1 MASIRA
7 GHIFKPTIYIMK
19 KVLLT
24 SFAVLGVASLIIGST
39 VTNAKFH
46 SKQSIV
52 LTILD
57 TVPKPDSPK
66 SIRTSNYALDTVP
79 KPDSPVHVGF
89 IAIK

>member
-1 MASIRA
+1 
-7 GHIFKPTIYIMK
+7 MK

-24 SFAVLGVASLIIGST
+24 GFAVLGVASLIIGST

-46 SKQSIV
+46 STQHTV

-66 SIRTSNYALDTVP
+66 SMPASHYTLDTIP
-79 KPDSPVHVGF
+79 KPDSPVHAGF
-89 IAIK
+89 VAGF

>member
-1 MASIRA
+1 
-7 GHIFKPTIYIMK
+7 MK

-39 VTNAKFH
+39 VTKAKFH

-66 SIRTSNYALDTVP
+66 SMPSSHYTLDTIP
-79 KPDSPVHVGF
+79 KPDSPVHSWFVAGF
-89 IAIK
+89 Q

>member
-1 MASIRA
+1 
-7 GHIFKPTIYIMK
+7 MK

-24 SFAVLGVASLIIGST
+24 GFAVLGVASLIIGST

-46 SKQSIV
+46 STQHTV

-66 SIRTSNYALDTVP
+66 SMRSSHYSLDTIP
-79 KPDSPVHVGF
+79 KRDSPIHAAFV
-89 IAIK
+89 ATN

>member
-1 MASIRA
+1 
-7 GHIFKPTIYIMK
+7 MK

-24 SFAVLGVASLIIGST
+24 GFAVLGVASLIIGST

-46 SKQSIV
+46 SAPHAV

-66 SIRTSNYALDTVP
+66 STSYYTLDTIP
-79 KPDSPVHVGF
+79 KPDSPVYKAFVAGF
-89 IAIK
+89 

>member
-1 MASIRA
+1 
-7 GHIFKPTIYIMK
+7 MK

-24 SFAVLGVASLIIGST
+24 VFAVLGVASLIIGST

-46 SKQSIV
+46 STQHTV

-66 SIRTSNYALDTVP
+66 KSVRPSYYTLDTIP
-79 KPDSPVHVGF
+79 KPDSPVHVSF
-89 IAIK
+89 IAGF